1 MFDLYS
7 FTKSKYT
14 HDDKFNVLDL
24 SVFENHL
31 GSLTD
36 SLPASSSTSSS
47 STAVVDGGLVTD
59 EQETINSERDS
70 ADASAEGQIVD
81 NVDDNDVDGRS
92 GGAHSLVITAN
103 GKRRAAKRPKTKQTA
118 SSASDMDGGG
128 VVVDV

>member
-1 MFDLYS
+1 M
-7 FTKSKYT
+7 
-14 HDDKFNVLDL
+14 LDL

-47 STAVVDGGLVTD
+47 TAVVDSGLVTD

-70 ADASAEGQIVD
+70 ADPSAESQIVD

-92 GGAHSLVITAN
+92 EGAHGLVITAN
-103 GKRRAAKRPKTKQTA
+103 GKRRAAAKMPKTKQTA